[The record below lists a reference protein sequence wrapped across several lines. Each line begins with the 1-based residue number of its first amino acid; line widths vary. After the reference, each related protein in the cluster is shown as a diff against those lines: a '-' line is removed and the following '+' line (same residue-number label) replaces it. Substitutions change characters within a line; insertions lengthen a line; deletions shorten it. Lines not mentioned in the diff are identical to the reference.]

1 MHGNKDIKELNKGD
15 PLVLLNISVYVHYND
30 KIFICYVY
38 RYTRV
43 ALQNLEIPW
52 TVAQF
57 CHVKYIITPIFMKIA
72 CYKLITVEWHN
83 CCAVVI

>member
-43 ALQNLEIPW
+43 ALQNLEIP
-52 TVAQF
+52 
-57 CHVKYIITPIFMKIA
+57 
-72 CYKLITVEWHN
+72 
-83 CCAVVI
+83 